1 MIPSLYQQ
9 CIIQTPLSVREA
21 LDRLNSLRDV
31 PLTLF
36 VIAHDGSLLGTLTD
50 GDIRR
55 GLLAGATLD
64 SDASSV
70 MMRNFRAIFPG
81 RDAEAV
87 LEEAR
92 SLSLTLIPRLND
104 SGAIEEIVDLRKRRA
119 MLPLDA
125 VLMAG
130 GRGERLRPLTLTT
143 PKPLLPVGDKAIIDH
158 NADALAACG
167 VRNIFVT
174 VNYKHEL
181 IEEHFAARKP
191 EGTTVEC
198 VLEPAPLGTFG
209 SIGLVSGLSS
219 GNVLIMNSDL
229 LTDLR
234 FEKMYKHH
242 IASGADMTIATVPY
256 SVTVPYAILE
266 TDEGRCLSLQEKP
279 TYNYLANAGVYIVK
293 RSLLDCITGT
303 ERVDATDFIEMLLSR
318 PDSKVVTFPI
328 DGTWIDI
335 GSPSDYQA
343 ACERM
348 RLALSTAE

>member
-21 LDRLNSLRDV
+21 LDRLNSLRNV

-81 RDAEAV
+81 QDAEAV

-158 NADALAACG
+158 NADA
-167 VRNIFVT
+167 
-174 VNYKHEL
+174 
-181 IEEHFAARKP
+181 
-191 EGTTVEC
+191 
-198 VLEPAPLGTFG
+198 PAM
-209 SIGLVSGLSS
+209 LSMDMF
-219 GNVLIMNSDL
+219 LQ
-229 LTDLR
+229 TD
-234 FEKMYKHH
+234 
-242 IASGADMTIATVPY
+242 
-256 SVTVPYAILE
+256 
-266 TDEGRCLSLQEKP
+266 
-279 TYNYLANAGVYIVK
+279 TY
-293 RSLLDCITGT
+293 R
-303 ERVDATDFIEMLLSR
+303 
-318 PDSKVVTFPI
+318 
-328 DGTWIDI
+328 
-335 GSPSDYQA
+335 
-343 ACERM
+343 
-348 RLALSTAE
+348 